1 MRTQIGVLSFW
12 WIPVF
17 SRRVVC
23 FRIPVFSPCVI
34 PFFIVCRDS
43 STVFFK
49 MLPQIWDG
57 RSATVI
63 HIWRG
68 NVRYNWITVLL
79 IYWEKGTR
87 RVDQI
92 LRLRATL
99 HTIHLRASNLHVKFT
114 RQWKSTLTCQAD
126 NTQIYMIFCSLFGGI
141 PSLKLNR
148 AYRIPD
154 AHSALQMG
162 TNSRWM
168 ACLDVWLSVST
179 LKTPPE

>member
-1 MRTQIGVLSFW
+1 MKFLNFAMTWQFHDVVVNQVRNFLTELWVRRAAKLEIRQFRNSRGFVNNCTEGESQFPSQDFGREKDFFNRGELMRTQIRVLSFW

-34 PFFIVCRDS
+34 PFFIVCRDT

-68 NVRYNWITVLL
+68 NVGYNWITLPL
-79 IYWEKGTR
+79 IYWKKGTR

-99 HTIHLRASNLHVKFT
+99 HTIHLRA
-114 RQWKSTLTCQAD
+114 
-126 NTQIYMIFCSLFGGI
+126 
-141 PSLKLNR
+141 
-148 AYRIPD
+148 
-154 AHSALQMG
+154 
-162 TNSRWM
+162 
-168 ACLDVWLSVST
+168 
-179 LKTPPE
+179 

>member
-1 MRTQIGVLSFW
+1 MRTQIRVSSFW

-34 PFFIVCRDS
+34 PFFIICRDT

-68 NVRYNWITVLL
+68 KVGYNWITVFL
-79 IYWEKGTR
+79 IYWKKRHPKSGSNFTFTR
-87 RVDQI
+87 DTSYNSFTR
-92 LRLRATL
+92 
-99 HTIHLRASNLHVKFT
+99 VKFT
-114 RQWKSTLTCQAD
+114 RKIYAPVEIHPYMPGGLHADLYDILFIIWRDSKSKIESFIQ
-126 NTQIYMIFCSLFGGI
+126 NTECAFSVANG
-141 PSLKLNR
+141 
-148 AYRIPD
+148 
-154 AHSALQMG
+154 
-162 TNSRWM
+162 NS
-168 ACLDVWLSVST
+168 
-179 LKTPPE
+179 

>member
-1 MRTQIGVLSFW
+1 MKFLNFAMTWQFHDVVVNQVRNFLTALWIRRAAKLEIREFRNFRGSVNNCTEGESHNSRRKISGEKKKFFNRGELMRTQIRVLSFW

-23 FRIPVFSPCVI
+23 LRIPVFSPCVI
-34 PFFIVCRDS
+34 PFFIVCRDT

-68 NVRYNWITVLL
+68 KVGYNWITVLL
-79 IYWEKGTR
+79 IYWKKGTR

-92 LRLRATL
+92 LRLRATP
-99 HTIHLRASNLHVKFT
+99 HTIHLRA
-114 RQWKSTLTCQAD
+114 
-126 NTQIYMIFCSLFGGI
+126 
-141 PSLKLNR
+141 
-148 AYRIPD
+148 
-154 AHSALQMG
+154 
-162 TNSRWM
+162 
-168 ACLDVWLSVST
+168 
-179 LKTPPE
+179 